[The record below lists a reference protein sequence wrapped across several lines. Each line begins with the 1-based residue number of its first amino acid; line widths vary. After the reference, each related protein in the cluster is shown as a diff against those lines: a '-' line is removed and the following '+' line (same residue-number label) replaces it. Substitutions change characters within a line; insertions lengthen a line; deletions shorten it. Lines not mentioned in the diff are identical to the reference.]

1 VKNPAPEYHVIGSFT
16 SDQWRGRPPIFTV
29 FFVSLFIGFIASLF
43 LLLVIPALRSLGTMF
58 LFASTCAAIATRL
71 LIAAQLSTEES
82 FLRRFHEH
90 INRTV
95 FELTGD
101 GRQQLSLQD
110 LKSLMAGS
118 QPLPLLVNGIPGLEV
133 RAVPGQRTQK
143 ASNDEI
149 ASREETVDQRR
160 ARLTDGVRPW
170 LIDIG
175 WRASRLFGSAPQL
188 FLRGLKESPSDW
200 TGQAAALTLLVVAVV
215 TPEYGTESFDK
226 LLAAASHKEKQSPP
240 N

>member
-1 VKNPAPEYHVIGSFT
+1 MKNPAPEYHVIGSFT

-43 LLLVIPALRSLGTMF
+43 LLMVIPALRSLGAMF

-71 LIAAQLSTEES
+71 LIAAQLSAEES
-82 FLRRFHEH
+82 ILHRLRDH

-95 FELTGD
+95 LELTGG

-110 LKSLMAGS
+110 LKSLMAGG
-118 QPLPLLVNGIPGLEV
+118 QPIPLLVSGIPGPEV
-133 RAVPGQRTQK
+133 RAVPRQRTER

-149 ASREETVDQRR
+149 ASREQTIDQPR
-160 ARLTDGVRPW
+160 ARLTDGVGPW
-170 LIDIG
+170 LIDVG
-175 WRASRLFGSAPQL
+175 WRASRLFGSLPQL

-200 TGQAAALTLLVVAVV
+200 TDQAATVTLLVVAVV
-215 TPEYGTESFDK
+215 TPEYGTDSFDK
-226 LLAAASHKEKQSPP
+226 LLAAASHKEKQSPQ